1 MMMKGGTTM
10 TTTRCE
16 FTCPVC
22 KGHDL
27 LFAEETISRVD
38 LGHPDYLIKSLDCRG
53 VEFYATETTDG
64 KWVCGD
70 WYWTRDLDELVVN
83 RVITEVEDD
92 GMG

>member
-1 MMMKGGTTM
+1 MMMKGRMTM
-10 TTTRCE
+10 TTRCE

-38 LGHPDYLIKSLDCRG
+38 LGHPDYLIKDMDCSG

-64 KWVCGD
+64 RWICGD
-70 WYWTRDLDELVVN
+70 CDWHWIRDLDELVKTGW
-83 RVITEVEDD
+83 ITEVKDE
-92 GMG
+92 G